1 MWALV
6 DCDNFFCSCER
17 VFRPD
22 LLHTPLVVLSNN
34 DGCVVA
40 RSAECKA
47 MGVQMGTPWF
57 QLQDLYRGRGI
68 VAFSSNY
75 VLYADLSA
83 RVMATLRTEAPEV
96 YQYSID
102 ESFLRLDGLHPDG
115 GIKVWGERLAAKVRR
130 WVGVPVSMGIA
141 PTKTLA
147 KVAVKYAKKY
157 PGYNKCCRIGDERQR
172 MAALQ
177 GTELG
182 DVWGIG
188 RRIARRLQARGMRT
202 ALDFARADRA
212 WVRSQFGVVGERTWQ
227 ELNGHDMIGIDVL
240 DTPKK
245 SFMTGRSFPE
255 MLTDFADVRTHV
267 ANFAARCS
275 QKLRRQG
282 SVCTLLST
290 FANSNYFRPDLEQY
304 SGQASWLFPTA
315 TAATEELVE
324 AAVRCLQACWRPG
337 IRYKRAAVMVS
348 GLCTAS
354 AVQADLFGYD
364 PDQARRLRELGVV
377 LDNINR
383 TQGADTI
390 VLASQQFAAREADG
404 HSLRYVNAIRRAYKS
419 PDYSTRPDSF
429 LVK

>member
-40 RSAECKA
+40 RSAESKA

-102 ESFLRLDGLHPDG
+102 ESFLHLEGFDPDG
-115 GIKVWGERLAAKVRR
+115 IKEWGEKLAAKVRR
-130 WVGVPVSMGIA
+130 WVGVPVSIGMA

-157 PGYNKCCRIGDERQR
+157 AGYHKCCRIADEHQR
-172 MAALQ
+172 VEALRR
-177 GTELG
+177 LDLD

-188 RRIARRLQARGMRT
+188 RRISKRLQARGMKT
-202 ALDFARADRA
+202 ALDFAEADRA
-212 WVRSQFGVVGERTWQ
+212 WVRKNFGITGERTWQ
-227 ELNGHDMIGIDVL
+227 ELNGNDVIPLDVL

-255 MLTDFADVRTHV
+255 MLTDFEDVRIHV
-267 ANFAARCS
+267 ANFASRCAL
-275 QKLRRQG
+275 KLRRQH
-282 SVCTLLST
+282 SVCTMLTT
-290 FANSNYFRPDLEQY
+290 FVNSNYFRPDLEQY

-315 TAATEELVE
+315 TASTSELAE
-324 AAVRCLQACWRPG
+324 AAVTCLKRCFRPG
-337 IRYKRAAVMVS
+337 IRYKRAAVMVYGLS
-348 GLCTAS
+348 GDDAI
-354 AVQADLFGYD
+354 QADLFSYN
-364 PDQARRLRELGVV
+364 PEQAKRLRELGMA
-377 LDNINR
+377 LDHINR

-390 VLASQQFAAREADG
+390 VLASQQFAQKDAEG
-404 HSLRYVNAIRRAYKS
+404 KNIKYVNAIRRAHKS
-419 PDYSTRPDSF
+419 PDYSTRLDSF
-429 LVK
+429 TVK